1 MYVILFDNKLLIDFV
16 PTVTRQEPYN
26 FITDIFFLAHKAQD
40 LGFRVCNEKFMK
52 LNQVNKTSLFIVL
65 ILAENFA
72 ETFLDGFCL
81 PFPTQVEFTETTKL
95 KEYEASCQCDQ

>member
-1 MYVILFDNKLLIDFV
+1 MSKSNSNTITLVL
-16 PTVTRQEPYN
+16 P
-26 FITDIFFLAHKAQD
+26 ITDLYIIIKKHKY
-40 LGFRVCNEKFMK
+40 LKKSC
-52 LNQVNKTSLFIVL
+52 FIVL